1 MNRRDILFGIAG
13 AALFGSAASAQSFSD
28 SIVSQ
33 LRQRGFQSIA
43 VERTMLGRTR
53 IVAIGNGGRREIILN
68 PRTGE
73 ILRDLWVSSG
83 SDGDL
88 GSNSGSS
95 GGGLIEDDDDSGR
108 GRGRGRG
115 GSDTDDEEDDSEDSD
130 SSGSGGDSDEDEDE
144 DDGDND

>member
-1 MNRRDILFGIAG
+1 MKRRDILFGIAG
-13 AALFGSAASAQSFSD
+13 TVLFGGAAFAQSFSD

-33 LRQRGFQSIA
+33 LRQRGFQSIS

-73 ILRDLWVSSG
+73 ILRDLWVTGG
-83 SDGDL
+83 SDGDF

-115 GSDTDDEEDDSEDSD
+115 GSDTDEEEDDNDNSG
-130 SSGSGGDSDEDEDE
+130 SSGSGGDSDDDDDDSDED
-144 DDGDND
+144 